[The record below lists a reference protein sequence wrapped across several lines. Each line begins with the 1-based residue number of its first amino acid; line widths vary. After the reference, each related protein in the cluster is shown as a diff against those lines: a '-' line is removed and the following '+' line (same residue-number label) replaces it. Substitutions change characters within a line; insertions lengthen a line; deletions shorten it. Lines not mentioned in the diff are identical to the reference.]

1 MLPVLVLVAAGHDDE
16 DAVRR
21 ARALGLAGVGEL
33 ILMPHPR
40 LRTPVD
46 IRSKY
51 VQEVSLCLTFRSA
64 RRDFPTANLG
74 QEVVPCQADR
84 A

>member
-33 ILMPHPR
+33 ILMPQPR

-46 IRSKY
+46 IRSK
-51 VQEVSLCLTFRSA
+51 
-64 RRDFPTANLG
+64 
-74 QEVVPCQADR
+74 
-84 A
+84 